1 MLSGDDMATEIFEA
15 LVASGAYAPITNP
28 ADPALDKVLVGMKV
42 MYNAM
47 VAHITTNMEI
57 SGVQVS
63 DPAETVET
71 YVAGSG
77 DNGGALAGQIPI
89 VGSVRQAA
97 KTRTQS
103 NDGTGRV
110 S

>member
-1 MLSGDDMATEIFEA
+1 MRDAVFEA
-15 LVASGAYAPITNP
+15 LFQNGNGVYGAMTEGELADVKANMLLTYDAVVAYIVAS
-28 ADPALDKVLVGMKV
+28 
-42 MYNAM
+42 
-47 VAHITTNMEI
+47 MEI
-57 SGVQVS
+57 SGIEVA

-71 YVAGSG
+71 YAAGVG
-77 DNGGALAGQIPI
+77 DNGGTLTGQIPI
-89 VGSVRQAA
+89 VGNVKQAA